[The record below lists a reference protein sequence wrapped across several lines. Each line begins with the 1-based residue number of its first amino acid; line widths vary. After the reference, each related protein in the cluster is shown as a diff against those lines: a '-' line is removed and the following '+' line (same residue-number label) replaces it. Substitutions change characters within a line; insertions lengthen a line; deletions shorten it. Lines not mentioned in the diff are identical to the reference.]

1 MPVAVSDEKLSY
13 KLRFPSTGAGIS
25 KYLLFTEAGSLMIET
40 EDYKRPYD
48 ERYTWLEPEDTI
60 KFLDSVGEVGRR
72 PEFVDGEPTPETKVM
87 LRRLMKQFGSV
98 ADLSRCWKIIGIQG
112 QSFYVSESSE

>member
-1 MPVAVSDEKLSY
+1 
-13 KLRFPSTGAGIS
+13 
-25 KYLLFTEAGSLMIET
+25 MIEI
-40 EDYKRPYD
+40 EDYARPYD

-60 KFLDSVGEVGRR
+60 KFLDSVGEAGRQ

-87 LRRLMKQFGSV
+87 LRRLMKQFGSI

-112 QSFYVSESSE
+112 LSFSGSESSE

>member
-1 MPVAVSDEKLSY
+1 MVLPDEKPSY
-13 KLRFPSTGAGIS
+13 KLRFPSTEPGNS
-25 KYLLFTEAGSLMIET
+25 QYLLFTEAGSLMIEI
-40 EDYKRPYD
+40 EDYTRPYD

-60 KFLDSVGEVGRR
+60 KFLDSVGEAGRE

-87 LRRLMKQFGSV
+87 LRRLMKQFGSI

-112 QSFYVSESSE
+112 QSFYMSESSE

>member
-1 MPVAVSDEKLSY
+1 MAVSDNKLSY
-13 KLRFPSTGAGIS
+13 KLRFPSTGAEKS
-25 KYLLFTEAGSLMIET
+25 QYLLFTEAGSLMIEI
-40 EDYKRPYD
+40 EDYTRPYD

-60 KFLDSVGEVGRR
+60 KFLDSVGEAGRR

-87 LRRLMKQFGSV
+87 LRRLMKQFGSI

-112 QSFYVSESSE
+112 QSFHASESSE

>member
-1 MPVAVSDEKLSY
+1 MPVFDKKLSY
-13 KLRFPSTGAGIS
+13 KLRFPSTGAENS
-25 KYLLFTEAGSLMIET
+25 QYLLFTEAGSLVVEI
-40 EDYKRPYD
+40 EDYTRPYD
-48 ERYTWLEPEDTI
+48 ERYTWLEPEGTI
-60 KFLDSVGEVGRR
+60 KFLDSVGEAGRQ

-112 QSFYVSESSE
+112 QSFHASESSE